1 MLAARGL
8 RLWLEAWSL
17 WLAACCLRLKAWCLD
32 LDRVSVLDTPF
43 IVNFIRDD
51 IPSPLFN
58 IRFSAGHM
66 LHS

>member
-1 MLAARGL
+1 MPLASRIAWRLTLGARGSL
-8 RLWLEAWSL
+8 LE
-17 WLAACCLRLKAWCLD
+17 AWCLD

-43 IVNFIRDD
+43 IMNFIRDD